1 MQLISYWL
9 QNGVQTIVP
18 LVVLLGLLIF
28 VHELGHFLV
37 AKYFKVRVEVFSLGF
52 GPKLLKFKRGETV
65 YALSAIPL
73 GGYVKMFGDDPTATI
88 DSDQQAYSFT
98 HKPVNQRIAVVLA
111 GPIMNFLFAILIFS
125 TIAML
130 GEQALAPKVGDVE
143 AKSTAFAQGFRAGDS
158 IKSVGGEAVTTWDDM
173 QTKLQANGDHTV
185 SVDVV
190 RDDGKAE
197 GLQITPKL
205 GVNKNPLSWD
215 RTIGELEGLSP
226 SSKSSFV
233 GIRDPKSPAGL
244 AGLRAGDHIKKVN
257 GTEVTK
263 WRELLVVVPKAAQSG
278 ETIALEIERGLLE
291 EKTAEHPQTITLSVA
306 STSAKDKS
314 GDATLA
320 ALGIEYPELYLGGLE
335 KDAPA
340 AKAGLQIGDRLVAI
354 DGKPV
359 LTFEQVASTIR
370 SYGERLPVE
379 QRQSNGALNGL
390 TGLFRPKSDAPP
402 APLNVVIS
410 RDGVEKTV
418 ALAPNVKKRMNGQ
431 GSEERRYEI
440 GINPLIV
447 DAVPATLTLDF
458 KNPLGIL
465 GRGLEQTSK
474 WTSLTVLSFVRLFQG
489 EVSPKNV
496 GGFFSIGAM
505 AKKSWEIGLPQF
517 LHVMAIISI
526 NLFVLNLLPV
536 PVLDGGHLVFYSI
549 EAIKGAPLSM
559 RKMEIAQQV
568 GLVLL
573 LGLMVFALFND
584 ASRMFF
590 N

>member
-1 MQLISYWL
+1 MSMATLASWL
-9 QNGVQTIVP
+9 QNGVESIVP

-28 VHELGHFLV
+28 VHEMGHFLV

-52 GPKLLKFKRGETV
+52 GPKLFKFKRGDTV

-88 DSDQQAYSFT
+88 DADQQKHSFT

-111 GPIMNFLFAILIFS
+111 GPIMNFLFAIILFAA
-125 TIAML
+125 IAML
-130 GEQALAPKVGDVE
+130 GEQALQPKIGDVE
-143 AKSTAFAQGFRAGDS
+143 AKSAAYAQGFRSGDLV
-158 IKSVGGEAVTTWDDM
+158 KSVGGEPVTTWDDM
-173 QTKLQANGDHTV
+173 MTRIQANGDRTLAF
-185 SVDVV
+185 DVIHQ
-190 RDDGKAE
+190 GAE
-197 GLQITPKL
+197 KPETLQVTPKL
-205 GVNKNPLSWD
+205 QENPNPLSWD
-215 RTIGELEGLSP
+215 NSIGDVDGLSTGA
-226 SSKSSFV
+226 KSSFI
-233 GIRDPKSPAGL
+233 GIMDPKSPAAI
-244 AGLRAGDHIKKVN
+244 AGLKAGDRIKSIN
-257 GTEVTK
+257 GVELTK
-263 WRELLVVVPKAAQSG
+263 WRELAVALPKAAQSG
-278 ETIALEIERGLLE
+278 ETIAVEAERGLLD
-291 EKTAEHPQTITLSVA
+291 EKTADHPETIKA
-306 STSAKDKS
+306 SIASAAARGKS
-314 GDATLA
+314 DADA
-320 ALGIEYPELYLGGLE
+320 ISALGFEYPELYLGGVE

-340 AKAGLQIGDRLVAI
+340 YKAGLQIGDRLVSI
-354 DGKPV
+354 DGTKV
-359 LTFEQVASTIR
+359 NSFDQVASTIR
-370 SYGERLPVE
+370 SYGDRLPVD
-379 QRQSNGALNGL
+379 QRPSSGL
-390 TGLFRPKSDAPP
+390 LGFLQKKSENTP
-402 APLNVVIS
+402 PLNIVIS
-410 RDGVEKTV
+410 RDGVEKNI
-418 ALAPNVKKRMNGQ
+418 ALAPNVKKRMNAQ
-431 GSEERRYEI
+431 GGEERRFEI

-447 DAVPATLTLDF
+447 EAAPAIVNLDF
-458 KNPLGIL
+458 KSPFSIV
-465 GRGLEQTSK
+465 GRGVEQTAK

-489 EVSPKNV
+489 KVSPKNV

-505 AKKSWEIGLPQF
+505 AKKSWQIGAPQF